1 MRHIKIN
8 TVLLYIV
15 AFFLVYESG
24 TLPSI
29 ISINDMYMDKILLFF
44 FMGLVAVSALQRK
57 KNINILAFWS
67 ILFIVFVILNSFVCL
82 RTTPNLIYR
91 LLIFLLIYL
100 VLLFA
105 DQRRINFD
113 ELICSIIVFMA
124 VVSLIIYVATHI
136 LNIPIP
142 YSYFY
147 LKKNGIRYISYA
159 NLYFEQGYANQQF
172 GLSLY
177 RMTGPFWEPGVYQIF
192 LNYALYKYAF
202 KENVSKFIPIVLVV
216 DLFLTMSAAG
226 WLCAIGIIVLRLS
239 SSKRMTCKSKIL
251 ISMLLITIGFCAA
264 SFVISA
270 KFSETYANKSSAFIR
285 INDFLLAAELF
296 VENPICGTGFNN
308 TKPFELRNVYNT
320 TAYLGSS
327 NGFMTIAYST
337 GIVGLVFVLLPFI
350 IHISRTHKYD
360 KCQSVFYACM
370 ILFFNFVE
378 PVYYFPFMLYVLA
391 KEYHLMFR
399 RIPKT

>member
-1 MRHIKIN
+1 MRYIKIN
-8 TVLLYIV
+8 TTLLYIV

-29 ISINDMYMDKILLFF
+29 ISIKDMYIDKILLFF
-44 FMGLVAVSALQRK
+44 FMGLAAVSALQRI

-67 ILFIVFVILNSFVCL
+67 ILFIVFVVLNAFVCL

-105 DQRRINFD
+105 DQFRIDFD
-113 ELICSIIVFMA
+113 EFICSTIVLLA
-124 VVSLIIYVATHI
+124 VVSLTIYVATHV

-147 LKKNGIRYISYA
+147 LENNGVRYISYA
-159 NLYFEQGYANQQF
+159 GLYFEQGYVNQQF

-192 LNYALYKYAF
+192 LNYALYKYVF

-226 WLCAIGIIVLRLS
+226 WLCTIGIIILRLS
-239 SSKRMTCKSKIL
+239 SSNRMTRKSKIL
-251 ISMLLITIGFCAA
+251 ISMLLITVGVVAA

-270 KFSETYANKSSAFIR
+270 KFSETYANKSSAYIR

-296 VENPICGTGFNN
+296 VENPIYGTGFNN
-308 TKPFELRNVYNT
+308 TKPFELRNIYNT

-327 NGFMTIAYST
+327 NGLMTIAYST
-337 GIVGLVFVLLPFI
+337 GIIGLVFVLLPFI

-360 KCQSVFYACM
+360 KCQSVFYVCM

-391 KEYHLMFR
+391 KEYHLML
-399 RIPKT
+399 K